1 MTHDCGG
8 SGTGRWL
15 VTDRPPARADT
26 AAYVLAGGSSSRFGS
41 DKALAQLAGEPV
53 LRRMLR
59 RLGEVAVSVR
69 IVGAA
74 DRYPEYREKI
84 VADRWPGQGPFGGI
98 LTALEASRES
108 GHGRSVIVS
117 CDMPFLTPGWL
128 AYMVDRAA
136 ASEADVVYARSR
148 GGDEP
153 LCGCWRTDA
162 LPRLQAAFDEGV
174 RKVTEGANR
183 VRAEVLDEAH
193 WKRFDSGGR
202 LFWNMNTPED
212 YEQAVRI
219 SRTGNE

>member
-1 MTHDCGG
+1 MKHDGG
-8 SGTGRWL
+8 WL
-15 VTDRPPARADT
+15 VTDRPDARADT

-41 DKALAQLAGEPV
+41 DKALAQFAGEPV
-53 LRRMLR
+53 LRLMLS

-74 DRYPEYREKI
+74 DRYPEYRGKI

-98 LTALEASRES
+98 LTALTASRGS
-108 GHGRSVIVS
+108 GHGRNLIVS

-128 AYMVDRAA
+128 AYLVERAA

-153 LCGCWRTDA
+153 LCACWRTDA
-162 LPRLQAAFDEGV
+162 LPLLQAAFDAGV
-174 RKVTEGANR
+174 RRVTEGANR
-183 VRAEVLDEAH
+183 VRTEVLDEAH

-202 LFWNMNTPED
+202 LFWNMNTAED

-219 SRTGNE
+219 WKTGNE